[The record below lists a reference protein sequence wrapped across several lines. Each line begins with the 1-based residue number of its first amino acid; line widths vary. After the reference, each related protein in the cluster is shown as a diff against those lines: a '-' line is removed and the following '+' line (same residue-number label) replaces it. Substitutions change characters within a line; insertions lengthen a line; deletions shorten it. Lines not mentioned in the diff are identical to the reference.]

1 MKDSTYFFWNKF
13 LYYLLW
19 RGKTYGLEHI
29 PHDKPA
35 VLVANH
41 LGASGPIGIYF
52 SFPVRVYTWVEG
64 NVFDPELSSDHLRT
78 TFAEDILHLKP
89 PTSIWLGK
97 RLASLVIPLFNAM
110 ELIPV
115 YHKDQKRTQKTFDRS
130 LEHLSRNHLVL
141 IFPEVHE
148 LPKDPRTNIE
158 GFKHSFVRLGEMFHA
173 QTGRSLDFIPI
184 TVHSSHRIVV
194 GQPIPYNPSNPPEVE
209 RGRICKLVQDVINE
223 TYLKLDE
230 GSLDVLTEPAPVSE

>member
-1 MKDSTYFFWNKF
+1 MKDSTYFFWNKL

-19 RGKTYGLEHI
+19 RGRTYGLKNI
-29 PHDKPA
+29 PAGKPA

-41 LGASGPIGIYF
+41 LDARGPTGIYF
-52 SFPVRVYTWVEG
+52 TFPVRVYTWVDG
-64 NVFDPELSSDHLRT
+64 SIFDSELSAGHLRT
-78 TFAEDILHLKP
+78 TFTEEVLHLKLP
-89 PTSIWLGK
+89 LSSWLANLLS
-97 RLASLVIPLFNAM
+97 RIVIPLFNTM

-115 YHKDQKRTQKTFDRS
+115 YRKDPVRTQRTYDRS

-173 QTGRSLDFIPI
+173 QTGRNLDFIPI
-184 TVHSSHRIVV
+184 TIHPSHQIVV
-194 GQPIPYNPSNPPEVE
+194 GQPIPYNSSNPPEVE
-209 RGRICKLVQDVINE
+209 RGRICKRMQDVINE
-223 TYLKLDE
+223 TYLQLND
-230 GSLDVLTEPAPVSE
+230 GRVQSVTDLAPAP